1 MRFVFTIF
9 YTGNFQVP
17 PEKNHPHLKCQF
29 PPKSQFDLSPS
40 YVNILKNGSAPQGG
54 ANYVI
59 PNKKIRLKPDISNP
73 ISGIPNIILLYRA
86 YIAILSLTCLRRH
99 QKLWNKLILRTKN
112 DFAVPIFLFFIIY
125 FKTYLFFI
133 FRTSRLFKEVLWK
146 SHKKIK
152 RQLHRSKVWK
162 ETLKMCSILFWWTF
176 LEASIKFE
184 NKNDGLF

>member
-1 MRFVFTIF
+1 MGEYIPWKIRYKYRLPEIFGVREPKGNHFFCLRFVFTIF

-99 QKLWNKLILRTKN
+99 QKL
-112 DFAVPIFLFFIIY
+112 
-125 FKTYLFFI
+125 
-133 FRTSRLFKEVLWK
+133 
-146 SHKKIK
+146 
-152 RQLHRSKVWK
+152 
-162 ETLKMCSILFWWTF
+162 
-176 LEASIKFE
+176 
-184 NKNDGLF
+184 